1 MDLREESALRQAIDD
16 VRSRIADACDR
27 GGRQPKDV
35 VLVAVTKKV
44 PPEAVASA
52 LRGGIKDFG
61 ENYASELSVKA
72 PQIAATWHFL
82 GALQRGT
89 AGRVSGHAD
98 VIHSV
103 APGDALPRVAR
114 RAAEAGKT
122 IRCLVQIDFIGARQG
137 STPGEAEG
145 VVANMVSLAGVEI
158 VGLMTIPPLAGSAE
172 AARPYFAGLRALRD
186 RLGERWPQIRELSM
200 GMSADYE
207 VAVEE
212 GATMVR
218 VGTALFGPRPQARG
232 RGN

>member
-1 MDLREESALRQAIDD
+1 VLEESALRQAIDE
-16 VRSRIADACDR
+16 VRSHIAEACDR
-27 GGRQPKDV
+27 AGRQPKDV
-35 VLVAVTKKV
+35 VLVAVTKRV
-44 PPEAVASA
+44 PPEVVASA
-52 LRGGIKDFG
+52 LRGGVSDFG
-61 ENYASELSVKA
+61 ENYAMELSVKA

-89 AGRVSGHAD
+89 AGRVSAHAD

-122 IRCLVQIDFIGARQG
+122 IRCLVQIDFAGARQG
-137 STPGEAEG
+137 AAPDQAES
-145 VVANMVSLAGVEI
+145 VVENMTSMLGLEV
-158 VGLMTIPPLAGSAE
+158 VGLMTLPPLGGSAE
-172 AARPYFAGLRALRD
+172 AARPFFARLRALRD
-186 RLGERWPQIRELSM
+186 RLSERWPQIRELSM

-218 VGTALFGPRPQARG
+218 VGTALFGPRPLARG

>member
-1 MDLREESALRQAIDD
+1 VHGEATLRHAIDD
-16 VRSRIADACDR
+16 VRSRITLACDR
-27 GGRQPKDV
+27 AGRQPNDV
-35 VLVAVTKKV
+35 VLVAVTKRV
-44 PPEAVASA
+44 PPDVVASA
-52 LRGGIKDFG
+52 FGAGLMDFG

-89 AGRVSGHAD
+89 AGRVSGLAD

-114 RAAEAGKT
+114 RAAEEGRT
-122 IRCLVQIDFIGARQG
+122 IRCLVQIDFIGARHG
-137 STPGEAEG
+137 ATPDEAEG
-145 VVANMVSLAGVEI
+145 VVANAVSLAGVEA

-172 AARPYFAGLRALRD
+172 AARPFFARLRALRD

-218 VGTALFGPRPQARG
+218 VGTALFGPRPLARG